1 MTVMQAMLGDK
12 ELQDDATLEQNQ
24 IRDGATVS
32 LLSGGAVKTKQIH
45 VKTLKDR

>member
-1 MTVMQAMLGDK
+1 MKAMQVVSGDK
-12 ELQDDATLEQNQ
+12 ELQDDATLEQSQ

-32 LLSGGAVKTKQIH
+32 LLASGAVKTKQIH